1 MPDIFFF
8 ITQASRSEVVMTKT
22 LIPQHLNI
30 FQAQGQT
37 DSQRWSGVD
46 KRGAWERGLV
56 ELD

>member
-37 DSQRWSGVD
+37 DSQRWRGGVD
-46 KRGAWERGLV
+46 KHGAGE
-56 ELD
+56 